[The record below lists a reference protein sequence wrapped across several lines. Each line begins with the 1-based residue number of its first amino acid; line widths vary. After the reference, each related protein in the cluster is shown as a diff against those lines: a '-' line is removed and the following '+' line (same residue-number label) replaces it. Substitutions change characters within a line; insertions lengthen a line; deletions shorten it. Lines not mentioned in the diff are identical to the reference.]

1 MTEKEIAGQRVMTK
15 EHRPPA
21 KTARGWKGRVV
32 LRRLASW
39 AVSVVTAGLFLAPLI
54 WMVAG
59 SFREEGAIFQLDPA
73 SLGNLDT
80 WTAGNYADAWRRA
93 ALGMALAVS
102 VAQVAAIVSAGLLVN
117 ALAAYAF
124 ARLRFRGSGALFAGV
139 VMLIILP
146 VEVIAVPMFFT
157 ARDLG
162 LTGGVGAAM
171 AGLTVPFMA
180 KAFNIYFLRQHFLAV
195 PVQLEEAAVLDGAGV
210 WAQFW
215 RVALPSIK
223 PALATVV
230 VIDVL
235 THWGDFLWPLLIGT
249 REETRTVQIGLAN
262 LFTQPPIQ
270 WGDILACA
278 VMATLPVL
286 LMFRWLQRYIVA
298 TQVQAGIK

>member
-1 MTEKEIAGQRVMTK
+1 VGGIADVAAADVFQGGEIVK
-15 EHRPPA
+15 
-21 KTARGWKGRVV
+21 RGRTVV
-32 LRRLASW
+32 VKKALMW
-39 AVSVVTAGLFLAPLI
+39 AVSALIALVFLAPLI
-54 WMVAG
+54 WAVIG
-59 SFREEGAIFQLDPA
+59 SFREEAAIFRMDVG
-73 SLGNLDT
+73 SLADVNT
-80 WTAGNYADAWRRA
+80 WTLGNYADAWRRSS
-93 ALGMALAVS
+93 LGMALMVS
-102 VAQVAAIVSAGLLVN
+102 IAQVMLIVAAGLVVN
-117 ALAAYAF
+117 AMAAYAF
-124 ARLRFRGSGALFAGV
+124 ARLRFRGSEALFAGV

-162 LTGGVGAAM
+162 LTGGLGAAM
-171 AGLTVPFMA
+171 AGLTLPFVA

-195 PVQLEEAAVLDGAGV
+195 PVQLEEAAVIDGAGV
-210 WAQFW
+210 WTQFW

-230 VIDVL
+230 VLDVL

-249 REETRTVQIGLAN
+249 RAETRTVQIGLAN
-262 LFTQPPIQ
+262 LFTQPPVQ

-286 LMFRWLQRYIVA
+286 LLFRWLQRYLVA